1 MKDYEKLIK
10 AVIARQDNRTG
21 QVSYDSEELINEVLE
36 ELNSGYKLDQKVLAW
51 LDKDGFIKDYEID
64 DTASAEDEESSAMYE
79 DAIKSFLD
87 NKDANDIFE
96 IKLIDLYNILKLQDA
111 ILSEYKLIPFEQFER
126 QRQNKSKAGKAS
138 WSKLSPE
145 ERSKIARERGRA
157 GALKRWNKK

>member
-21 QVSYDSEELINEVLE
+21 QVSYASEDLINEVLE
-36 ELNSGYKLDQKVLAW
+36 ELNSGYKLDQKVLVW

-64 DTASAEDEESSAMYE
+64 DTVSAIDVIYK
-79 DAIKSFLD
+79 DAIQSFLD
-87 NKDANDIFE
+87 YKNNEDIFE
-96 IKLIDLYNILKLQDA
+96 IKLIDLYNILKLQDS
-111 ILSEYKLIPFEQFER
+111 IFSNYKLIPFEQFER

-145 ERSKIARERGRA
+145 ERSKIAKERGKA

>member
-1 MKDYEKLIK
+1 MEDYEKLVK

-21 QVSYDSEELINEVLE
+21 RVSYDSEELINEVLE
-36 ELNSGYKLDQKVLAW
+36 ELNSGYELDQKVLVW
-51 LDKDGFIKDYEID
+51 LDKNGFIKDYEID
-64 DTASAEDEESSAMYE
+64 DTASAI
-79 DAIKSFLD
+79 DAIYKDAIQSFLE
-87 NKDANDIFE
+87 NKDVNDIFE
-96 IKLIDLYNILKLQDA
+96 IKLIDLYNILKLQDS

-145 ERSKIARERGRA
+145 ERSKIAKERGRA

>member
-1 MKDYEKLIK
+1 MSEIKDLIK

-36 ELNSGYKLDQKVLAW
+36 ELNSGYKLDQKVLVW

-64 DTASAEDEESSAMYE
+64 DTVSVIDVICKN
-79 DAIKSFLD
+79 AIQSFLD
-87 NKDANDIFE
+87 YKNNEDIFE
-96 IKLIDLYNILKLQDA
+96 IKLIDLYNILKLQDS
-111 ILSEYKLIPFEQFER
+111 IFSNYKLIPFEQFER

-145 ERSKIARERGRA
+145 ERSKIAKERGRA
-157 GALKRWNKK
+157 GAFKRWNKK

>member
-1 MKDYEKLIK
+1 MKDYEKLVK

-21 QVSYDSEELINEVLE
+21 RVSYDSEELINEVLE

-64 DTASAEDEESSAMYE
+64 DTASAEDEESSAIYKN
-79 DAIKSFLD
+79 AIQSFLD

-96 IKLIDLYNILKLQDA
+96 IKLIDLYNILKLQDS
-111 ILSEYKLIPFEQFER
+111 IFSNYRLIPFEQFER

>member
-21 QVSYDSEELINEVLE
+21 QVSYASEDLINEVLE
-36 ELNSGYKLDQKVLAW
+36 ELNSGYKLDQKVLVW

-64 DTASAEDEESSAMYE
+64 DTVSVIDVICK
-79 DAIKSFLD
+79 DAIQSFLD
-87 NKDANDIFE
+87 YKNNEDIFE
-96 IKLIDLYNILKLQDA
+96 IKLIDLYNILKLQDS
-111 ILSEYKLIPFEQFER
+111 IFSNYKLIPFEQFER

-145 ERSKIARERGRA
+145 ERSKIAKERGKA

>member
-10 AVIARQDNRTG
+10 AVIARQDNQTG
-21 QVSYDSEELINEVLE
+21 RVSYDSEELINEVLE
-36 ELNSGYKLDQKVLAW
+36 ELNSGYKLDQKVLVW

-64 DTASAEDEESSAMYE
+64 DTVSVIDVICK
-79 DAIKSFLD
+79 DAIQSFLE
-87 NKDANDIFE
+87 NKNNEDIFE
-96 IKLIDLYNILKLQDA
+96 IKLIDLYSRLKLQDS
-111 ILSEYKLIPFEQFER
+111 IFSKYKLIPFEQFER

-145 ERSKIARERGRA
+145 ERSKIAKERGKA

>member
-10 AVIARQDNRTG
+10 AVIARQNNQTG
-21 QVSYDSEELINEVLE
+21 RVSYASEDLINEVLE
-36 ELNSGYKLDQKVLAW
+36 ELNSGYKLDQKVLVW

-64 DTASAEDEESSAMYE
+64 DTVSVIDVICK
-79 DAIKSFLD
+79 DAIQSFLD
-87 NKDANDIFE
+87 YKNNEDIFE
-96 IKLIDLYNILKLQDA
+96 IKLIDLYNILKLQDS
-111 ILSEYKLIPFEQFER
+111 IFSNYKLIPFEQFER

-145 ERSKIARERGRA
+145 ERSKIAKERGKA

>member
-1 MKDYEKLIK
+1 MEDYEKLVK

-21 QVSYDSEELINEVLE
+21 RVSYDSEELINEVLE
-36 ELNSGYKLDQKVLAW
+36 ELNSGYELDQKVLVW
-51 LDKDGFIKDYEID
+51 LDKNGFIKDYEID
-64 DTASAEDEESSAMYE
+64 DTASAEDEESSVIYKN
-79 DAIKSFLD
+79 AIQSFLE
-87 NKDANDIFE
+87 NKDVNDIFE
-96 IKLIDLYNILKLQDA
+96 IKLIDLYNILKLQDS

-145 ERSKIARERGRA
+145 ERSRIAKERGRA

>member
-21 QVSYDSEELINEVLE
+21 QVSYASEDLINEVLE
-36 ELNSGYKLDQKVLAW
+36 ELNSGYKLDQKVLVW

-64 DTASAEDEESSAMYE
+64 DTASAIDATYK
-79 DAIKSFLD
+79 DAIQSFLE
-87 NKDANDIFE
+87 NKDVNDIFE
-96 IKLIDLYNILKLQDA
+96 IKLIDLYNILKLQDF
-111 ILSEYKLIPFEQFER
+111 IFSNYKLIPFEQFER

>member
-21 QVSYDSEELINEVLE
+21 QVSYASEDLINEVLE
-36 ELNSGYKLDQKVLAW
+36 ELNSGYKLDQKVLVW

-64 DTASAEDEESSAMYE
+64 DPASAI
-79 DAIKSFLD
+79 DAIYKDAIQSFLD
-87 NKDANDIFE
+87 YKNNEDIFE
-96 IKLIDLYNILKLQDA
+96 IKLIDLYNILKLQDS

>member
-10 AVIARQDNRTG
+10 AVIARQNNRTG
-21 QVSYDSEELINEVLE
+21 RVSYDSEELINEVLE
-36 ELNSGYKLDQKVLAW
+36 ELNSGYELDQKVLAW
-51 LDKDGFIKDYEID
+51 LDKDGFIKDYEIN
-64 DTASAEDEESSAMYE
+64 DTASVIDEESSVIYK
-79 DAIKSFLD
+79 DAIQSFLE
-87 NKDANDIFE
+87 NKNNKDIFE
-96 IKLIDLYNILKLQDA
+96 IKLIDLYNIFKLQDS

-157 GALKRWNKK
+157 GALKRWKKK

>member
-10 AVIARQDNRTG
+10 SVIARQDNRTG

-36 ELNSGYKLDQKVLAW
+36 ELNSGYELDQKVLAW

-64 DTASAEDEESSAMYE
+64 DTASVIDEESSAIYE
-79 DAIKSFLD
+79 DAIQSFLE
-87 NKDANDIFE
+87 NKDVKDILE
-96 IKLIDLYNILKLQDA
+96 IKLIDLYTILKLQDS
-111 ILSEYKLIPFEQFER
+111 ILSDYKLISFEQFER

-145 ERSKIARERGRA
+145 ERSKIAKERGRA